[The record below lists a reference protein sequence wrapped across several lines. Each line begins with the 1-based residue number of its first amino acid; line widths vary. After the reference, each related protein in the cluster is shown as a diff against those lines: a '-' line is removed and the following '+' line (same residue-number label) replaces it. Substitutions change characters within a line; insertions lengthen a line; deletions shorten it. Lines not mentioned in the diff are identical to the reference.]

1 MRKKTKAL
9 SGASQDAYFRRVL
22 KAHPAL
28 SAEERDK
35 LVGRLRAEIAQ
46 LRVRVAPY
54 GEGNIAPRPAQEAKG
69 AMVLAASNL
78 GSTTPV
84 AQVLATRAPAASPP
98 AEPPPATTVPP
109 ASPVAAF
116 DPFTP
121 NVIVVV
127 RKSGRAAAL
136 AALNAIASLDDL
148 RLLAREQR
156 LSIASGLQEP
166 TEVRAAIVA
175 AAERRIA
182 NRMAAAS

>member
-22 KAHPAL
+22 KAHPSL
-28 SAEERDK
+28 SVEERDK

-46 LRVRVAPY
+46 LRMRVALY
-54 GEGNIAPRPAQEAKG
+54 GESDVAPRPTQEAKG
-69 AMVLAASNL
+69 LMVAAAPTL
-78 GSTTPV
+78 GSIASA
-84 AQVLATRAPAASPP
+84 AQVLAARAPAASPP
-98 AEPPPATTVPP
+98 AEQPQSTP
-109 ASPVAAF
+109 ASPAAAF
-116 DPFTP
+116 DPYTP

-136 AALNAIASLDDL
+136 AALDVIDSLDDL

-156 LSIASGLQEP
+156 LSIAAGLQDP
-166 TEVRAAIVA
+166 VEVRAAIVA